1 MRRREFIAGLCSAG
15 SAWPLVALAQPV
27 PLVGFLH
34 SGTPQT
40 RGNYV
45 AAFRHG
51 LAETGY
57 VDRQNVAI
65 EYRWANDR
73 PDQLTALAAD
83 LVRRGVAVI
92 TAAPNASAAI
102 AARTAS
108 PTIPVV
114 FRIGDDP
121 IALGL
126 VASLAK
132 PGSNITGIVSL
143 TGEVIP
149 KRLELL
155 HELVPAATVI
165 ALLVNPAN
173 SITSANDMK
182 KIEAAALVLG
192 MRAVNLKTSTAADL
206 EAAFTSLAKLRVN
219 ALVVNADALFSSN
232 GEMLVALAAR
242 ERIPAIYAFREIV
255 AAGGL
260 MSYGTDT
267 PDTYRKAGNYVGRIL
282 KGEKAAD
289 LPVQQVTKVEL
300 AINLGTAKAL
310 GLTFP
315 ETLKASADE
324 VIE

>member
-1 MRRREFIAGLCSAG
+1 MRRREFIAGLGAT
-15 SAWPLVALAQPV
+15 AWPVVVRAQSV

-34 SGTPQT
+34 SGTAQT
-40 RGNYV
+40 RANYV
-45 AAFRHG
+45 AAFRRG

-57 VDRQNVAI
+57 VEGQNVAI

-73 PDQLTALAAD
+73 PDQLAALAAD
-83 LVRRGVAVI
+83 LVHRGVAVI
-92 TAAPNASAAI
+92 TAAPNASAAV
-102 AARTAS
+102 AARGAS

-155 HELVPAATVI
+155 HELLPAATVI

-182 KIEAAALVLG
+182 KIEAAATVLG
-192 MRAVNLKTSTAADL
+192 VRLVVLKTSTAVEL
-206 EAAFTSLAKLRVN
+206 EAAFTSLAEQGVK

-232 GEMLVALAAR
+232 SEMLVVLAAR
-242 ERIPAIYAFREIV
+242 GGIAAIYAFREIV

-260 MSYGTDT
+260 MSYGTNT
-267 PDTYRKAGNYVGRIL
+267 ADTYRQAGNYVGRIL
-282 KGEKAAD
+282 KGERAAD

>member
-1 MRRREFIAGLCSAG
+1 MRRREFIAGLG
-15 SAWPLVALAQPV
+15 SVGAAWPRVALAQSV

-34 SGTPQT
+34 SGSSRT

-45 AAFRHG
+45 SAFRRG

-57 VDRQNVAI
+57 VEGQNVAI

-73 PDQLTALAAD
+73 PDQLGALAAD

-92 TAAPNASAAI
+92 MAAPNASAAV
-102 AARTAS
+102 AARAS
-108 PTIPVV
+108 SPNTPIV

-126 VASLAK
+126 VASLAR
-132 PGSNITGIVSL
+132 PGRNITGIVSL

-155 HELVPAATVI
+155 HELVPAATII

-182 KIEAAALVLG
+182 KIETAAAALGVRL
-192 MRAVNLKTSTAADL
+192 VVHKTSAAADL
-206 EAAFTSLAKLRVN
+206 EAAFKSLTEWRVD
-219 ALVVNADALFSSN
+219 ALIVNADALFSSN
-232 GEMLVALAAR
+232 SEMLVALAAR
-242 ERIPAIYAFREIV
+242 GGIPAVYAFREIV
-255 AAGGL
+255 AEGGL

-267 PDTYRKAGNYVGRIL
+267 RDTYRQAGNYVGRIL
-282 KGEKAAD
+282 KGEKPAD

-315 ETLKASADE
+315 ETLKARADE